1 MRCEC
6 EPELIRARVSATTP
20 LSHRQVEW
28 FTPGAVTVSNTF
40 VRTLHA
46 PALHVSYGSV
56 GKSALNVS

>member
-6 EPELIRARVSATTP
+6 EPELIRALVSATTP

-28 FTPGAVTVSNTF
+28 FTPSAVAVSNTF

-46 PALHVSYGSV
+46 PALRMCHSV
-56 GKSALNVS
+56 QSENQL